1 MKLYGYIYKYTFP
14 NGKVYIGQTRTTV
27 QQRHYTHMYDAK
39 RKDRG
44 GLVDI
49 ALAKYGEIF
58 PETIE
63 TIEVEENEATKL
75 IELLN
80 DAEVKW
86 IKHYDSTNRQK
97 GYNVQNGGNIET
109 PETMILQEKW
119 HEIFEKDKWGV
130 MLGYLHENLENIGK
144 KLYLT
149 KEKLNKDER
158 YVWYGY
164 KFNTDLL
171 DEETCFSR
179 YFHNFC
185 EFDDYDGFI
194 HTILDH
200 AWHDLIVD
208 VQQTIWKEIYKKKDK
223 IIKEYWATSKIK
235 RN

>member
-80 DAEVKW
+80 EAEVKW
-86 IKHYDSTNRQK
+86 IKYYDSTNKQK

-109 PETMILQEKW
+109 PEIMILQEKW
-119 HEIFEKDKWGV
+119 YEIFEKDKWGE

-164 KFNTDLL
+164 KFKTNLFDKDTN
-171 DEETCFSR
+171 FSR
-179 YFHNFC
+179 YFHCFHISN
-185 EFDDYDGFI
+185 DYNGYCD
-194 HTILDH
+194 TILEK
-200 AWHDLIVD
+200 AWDDLIVD
-208 VQQTIWKEIYKKKDK
+208 VQQTIWKDINKKKDK

>member
-1 MKLYGYIYKYTFP
+1 MKIYGYIYKYTFP

-49 ALAKYGEIF
+49 ALAKYGEIY

-63 TIEVEENEATKL
+63 TIEVEEYEATKL
-75 IELLN
+75 TELLN
-80 DAEVKW
+80 EAEVKW

-119 HEIFEKDKWGV
+119 YEIFEKDKWGE
-130 MLGYLHENLENIGK
+130 MLGYLQENLENIGK
-144 KLYLT
+144 KIYIT

-164 KFNTDLL
+164 KFNTDLF
-171 DEETCFSR
+171 DEETNFSR
-179 YFHNFC
+179 YFHCFGVSN
-185 EFDDYDGFI
+185 DYDGYCD
-194 HTILDH
+194 TILEK
-200 AWHDLIVD
+200 AWDDLIVD
-208 VQQTIWKEIYKKKDK
+208 VQQTIWKDINKKKDK

>member
-109 PETMILQEKW
+109 PEIMILKEKW
-119 HEIFEKDKWGV
+119 YEIYQKDKWGE
-130 MLGYLHENLENIGK
+130 MLGYLRENLENIGK

-149 KEKLNKDER
+149 KEKLNKDEQ

-164 KFNTDLL
+164 KFKTNLFDKDTN
-171 DEETCFSR
+171 FSR
-179 YFHNFC
+179 YFHCFHISN
-185 EFDDYDGFI
+185 DYNGYCD
-194 HTILDH
+194 TILEK
-200 AWHDLIVD
+200 AWDDLIVD
-208 VQQTIWKEIYKKKDK
+208 VQQTIWKDINKKKDK